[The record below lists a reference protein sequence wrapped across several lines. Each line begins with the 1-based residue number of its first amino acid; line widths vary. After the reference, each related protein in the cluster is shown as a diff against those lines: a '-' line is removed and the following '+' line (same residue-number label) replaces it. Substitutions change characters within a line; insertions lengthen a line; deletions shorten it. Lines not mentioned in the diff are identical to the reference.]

1 MVRTMGRWPA
11 KSTLPLF
18 LILLST
24 SSSRAPES
32 PDWSALPASVRP
44 LVILSRDKVPA
55 YPKASVL
62 QVRRWPKTRT
72 FDGKLYSLEYGA
84 SKFDMLM
91 PPTTD
96 FAKIPTGWSYSAS
109 YVRHSGKP
117 ERTSRRGPSYY
128 WRSDST
134 LSERAYSTSSLVQIW
149 QYDSAGALTG
159 YHYRRRAGG
168 GCESRHR
175 KIWADEY
182 FGRDGELIGLLAN
195 GEAYWM
201 GRETSTDG
209 MFLRLRAYRGQER
222 PRPSDRRKGLPV
234 HE

>member
-1 MVRTMGRWPA
+1 MISRARL
-11 KSTLPLF
+11 TLPILM
-18 LILLST
+18 ILLTRSGWA
-24 SSSRAPES
+24 SEP
-32 PDWSALPASVRP
+32 PDWSALPESVRP
-44 LVILSRDKVPA
+44 IVILSRDKVPA
-55 YPKASVL
+55 YPEASLL
-62 QVRRWPKTRT
+62 QVRRWPKTRA
-72 FDGKLYSLEYGA
+72 FDGKSYSLEYGA
-84 SKFDMLM
+84 GKSDMLM

-109 YVRHSGKP
+109 YVRHSGRP

-128 WRSDST
+128 WWSDST

-159 YHYRRRAGG
+159 YHYRRQAGG

-175 KIWADEY
+175 RIWANEY

-201 GRETSTDG
+201 GRETTTDR
-209 MFLRLRAYRGQER
+209 MFLRLRAYRVQEG
-222 PRPSDRRKGLPV
+222 PRPSGRRKGLPV